1 MIVNKYP
8 FSSKSSFSDVNQ
20 LLEHD
25 ALNENDIEKNLPN
38 KSESDKLKEDKVEK
52 YIKFKLCRDVQTN
65 CCICMCSSLLV
76 MILILVFG

>member
-25 ALNENDIEKNLPN
+25 ALNENDIEKNLP
-38 KSESDKLKEDKVEK
+38 KKLESDKAKEDKVEK
-52 YIKFKLCRDVQTN
+52 YIKIKLCRNIQNN
-65 CCICMCSSLLV
+65 CCIFLCSFLV
-76 MILILVFG
+76 IIILMAIFV